1 MVCEFTCSCCGSS
14 TAAAAD
20 ALCGFLAGGAAEA
33 LAGFS
38 SRQGFEA
45 LQVGLASHND
55 AVGEQ
60 QELRRV
66 GSQLLAAAA
75 VLQDS

>member
-20 ALCGFLAGGAAEA
+20 ALCGFLADGAADA

-38 SRQGFEA
+38 SRNGYEA
-45 LQVGLASHND
+45 VQVGLCRKICHLWVPLS
-55 AVGEQ
+55 
-60 QELRRV
+60 RW
-66 GSQLLAAAA
+66 LAADG
-75 VLQDS
+75 VHLRICCCS